1 MIPIGV
7 GSTTVVRVPS
17 NETVRVTGFTVA
29 LPPFFPE
36 ADINYFI
43 VTTDG
48 YFKIPY
54 PGLTH
59 L

>member
-17 NETVRVTGFTVA
+17 DETVRVTGFTVV
-29 LPPFFPE
+29 LPLLFPE
-36 ADINYFI
+36 AGISCFI
-43 VTTDG
+43 GTTDG

-54 PGLTH
+54 L
-59 L
+59 